1 MKPSILDD
9 AAMVEFDEAVEFYED
24 AREGL
29 GYEFRDA
36 VLDSIESICISPKR
50 CPKYYREVRRLVMKR
65 FPYLIYFIELD
76 EYIRIVSVFHAKR
89 NPRIWKRRVK

>member
-1 MKPSILDD
+1 MKPSILDN
-9 AAMVEFDEAVEFYED
+9 AALIEFEEAVDFYED

-36 VLDSIESICISPKR
+36 VLEAIESLSKSPKR
-50 CPKYYREVRRLVMKR
+50 CQKFYRDVRRLVLKR

-76 EYIRIVSVFHAKR
+76 DYIRIVSVFHAKR
-89 NPRIWKRRVK
+89 NPKIWKRRV